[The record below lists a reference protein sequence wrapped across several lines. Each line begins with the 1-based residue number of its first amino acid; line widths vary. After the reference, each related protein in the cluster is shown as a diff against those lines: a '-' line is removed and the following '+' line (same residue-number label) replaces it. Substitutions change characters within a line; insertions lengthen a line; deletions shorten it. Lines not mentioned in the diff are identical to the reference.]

1 MQWKW
6 MVTGPVIP
14 PNVSFYVSPK
24 KVSHADVEVWI
35 NYDSFFFFVNCPFN
49 IQTLWL
55 NMWHVSLWVEMQ

>member
-35 NYDSFFFFVNCPFN
+35 NYDSFFFFCE
-49 IQTLWL
+49 L
-55 NMWHVSLWVEMQ
+55 SL